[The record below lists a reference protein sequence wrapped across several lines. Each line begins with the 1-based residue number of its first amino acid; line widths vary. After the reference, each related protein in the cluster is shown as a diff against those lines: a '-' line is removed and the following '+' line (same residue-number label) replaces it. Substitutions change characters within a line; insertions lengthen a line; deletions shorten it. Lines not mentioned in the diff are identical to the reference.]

1 MNLLIPII
9 VGGVL
14 IGLYGLYA
22 SIVTKRNRVA
32 EALASIDVQLTQRHD
47 LVTNVLAI
55 AKRYLEHER
64 GLMDEVTA
72 LRTKAAQSVGV
83 QEPAQ
88 IGEKFA
94 VENQLGAGMMR
105 LMAVAE
111 NYPSLKSDGPMI
123 EAQKTY
129 EEVETNIAA
138 ARRFYNS
145 AVGDLRN
152 AVQIFPGALVAGL
165 AGVVTLPPFFE
176 ASADDRGPVDAAAA
190 LAAG

>member
-1 MNLLIPII
+1 MTLWILII
-9 VGGVL
+9 VGAVL
-14 IGLYGLYA
+14 LGLYGLYA

-64 GLMDEVTA
+64 GLMDDVTA
-72 LRTKAAQSVGV
+72 LRAKASQSVGV
-83 QEPAQ
+83 QDPAQ
-88 IGEKFA
+88 IGAKFA
-94 VENQLGAGMMR
+94 VENQLDAGMIR

-111 NYPSLKSDGPMI
+111 NYPRLKSDGPMI

-152 AVQIFPGALVAGL
+152 AVQIFPGALVAGF
-165 AGVVTLPPFFE
+165 AGVATLPPFFE
-176 ASADDRGPVDAAAA
+176 AAVEDRVPVDAAAA

>member
-1 MNLLIPII
+1 MNLVLWI
-9 VGGVL
+9 VIGVVL
-14 IGLYGLYA
+14 AGLYLLYA
-22 SIVTKRNRVA
+22 SIVTKRNRVS

-47 LVTNVLAI
+47 LIPNVLAI
-55 AKRYLEHER
+55 AKRFMEHER
-64 GLMDEVTA
+64 GLMDDVTA
-72 LRTKAAQSVGV
+72 LRTKASASVGV
-83 QEPAQ
+83 QDPAK
-88 IGEKFA
+88 IAEKFEA
-94 VENQLGAGMMR
+94 ENQLGAQLGK

-111 NYPSLKSDGPMI
+111 SYPALKSDGPMI

-165 AGVVTLPPFFE
+165 AGAGTPPPFFE
-176 ASADDRGPVDAAAA
+176 AAAGDRAPVDAASLLGAQ
-190 LAAG
+190 

>member
-1 MNLLIPII
+1 
-9 VGGVL
+9 
-14 IGLYGLYA
+14 
-22 SIVTKRNRVA
+22 
-32 EALASIDVQLTQRHD
+32 
-47 LVTNVLAI
+47 
-55 AKRYLEHER
+55 
-64 GLMDEVTA
+64 MDDVTA
-72 LRTKAAQSVGV
+72 LRTKASQSAGV
-83 QEPAQ
+83 QDPAK

-94 VENQLGAGMMR
+94 AENQLEAGMSR

-111 NYPSLKSDGPMI
+111 NYPALKSDGPMI

-152 AVQIFPGALVAGL
+152 AVQIFPGVLVAGL
-165 AGVVTLPPFFE
+165 AGAATPPPFFE
-176 ASADDRGPVDAAAA
+176 ANASDRAPVDAAGA